1 MPTVL
6 LTGANRGL
14 GLGFAK
20 VYMDAGWH
28 VHAAVRNPV
37 GSTDLLA
44 LGSNYDGLLSIHALD
59 LADFASIDALGQSL
73 AGEPIDVLLGNAA
86 KTLNPMD
93 GFGETNYD
101 AWVDAFRVNCMAQM
115 RLAEVLIDN
124 VEASDQKKMYFVS
137 SRIGAKP
144 PAGMVLFRSSK
155 SALNQ
160 VVMQLALTLGP
171 RGIAV
176 ACGHPGF
183 VKSESTEGLGVFEPE
198 ESAGYLKKIID
209 DLTVETAG
217 QFFEP
222 DGSTLPIIT
231 RQMNPQAFGAKAPD
245 SWDEQAKARSAQ
257 KTEQREEKAQ

>member
-20 VYMDAGWH
+20 VYLDAGWQ
-28 VHAAVRNPV
+28 VLAAVRDPD
-37 GSTDLLA
+37 GAEDLIT
-44 LGSNYDGLLSIHALD
+44 LGAGYGDQLSLHGLD
-59 LADFASIDALGQSL
+59 LGDFDSIDALAAEIKSQ
-73 AGEPIDVLLGNAA
+73 PIDVLLGNAA
-86 KTLNPMD
+86 KTNNPLCD
-93 GFGETNYD
+93 FGETDYE
-101 AWVDAFRVNCMAQM
+101 AWADAFRINCMGQM
-115 RLAEVLIDN
+115 KLAEAFVDH
-124 VEASDQKKMYFVS
+124 VTASTQKKMYFVS

-144 PAGMVLFRSSK
+144 PAGMTLFRSSK

-160 VVMQLALTLGP
+160 VVMQLSLLLAP

-183 VKSESTEGLGVFEPE
+183 VKSKSTQGMGVFEAE

-209 DLTVETAG
+209 DLTLETAG

-222 DGSTLPIIT
+222 DGSTLPLVT
-231 RQMNPQAFGAKAPD
+231 RQMNPHAFGAKAPD
-245 SWDEQAKARSAQ
+245 AWDAQAEKRKERSS
-257 KTEQREEKAQ
+257 